1 MGVAWTGIPEINF
14 MLNIKVHENGRKEY
28 FFKVDSKIEK
38 IPMKDIDFVVL
49 LGNLL
54 DNAIEAAEKYEREKV
69 KLRVFFEIL
78 MICLFLK

>member
-1 MGVAWTGIPEINF
+1 
-14 MLNIKVHENGRKEY
+14 
-28 FFKVDSKIEK
+28 
-38 IPMKDIDFVVL
+38 MKDIDFVVL

-54 DNAIEAAEKYEREKV
+54 DNAIEAAEKCEREKV